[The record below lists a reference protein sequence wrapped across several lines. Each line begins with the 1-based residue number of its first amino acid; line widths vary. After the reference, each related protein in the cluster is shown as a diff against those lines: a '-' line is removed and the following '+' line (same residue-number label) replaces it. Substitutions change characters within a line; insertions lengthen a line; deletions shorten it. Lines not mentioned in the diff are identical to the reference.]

1 MGVTVLTVW
10 AGYRYYTFQKHYM
23 ISLHFCKNDSVDRS
37 LLLYIPET
45 SVYFYC
51 FSQKQ
56 SFCEYY
62 EWGPRILSDWPGKTT
77 LGGTVH
83 LI

>member
-10 AGYRYYTFQKHYM
+10 AGYRYYTFKKT
-23 ISLHFCKNDSVDRS
+23 LHFRKNDSADRS

-45 SVYFYC
+45 SIYFYY

-62 EWGPRILSDWPGKTT
+62 EWGPRILNDWLGKTT